1 MNIEALKM
9 LVDHAGVY
17 QDAFLPC
24 PNIERTIKSYLKEM
38 MNPEAGHV
46 SLRGAHYMARYFDDG
61 SLFISKLG
69 LAGPE
74 KKLYNAIMSGDVGAV
89 QRMIMEVA

>member
-1 MNIEALKM
+1 MNIDELKR

-17 QDAFLPC
+17 QDDCLPC

-38 MNPEAGHV
+38 LNPEAGHV
-46 SLRGAHYMARYFDDG
+46 SVRGDHYTARYFDDG
-61 SLFISKLG
+61 SLFLIKRELVD
-69 LAGPE
+69 PQ
-74 KKLYNAIMSGDVGAV
+74 KKLYSAIMAGDVGAV